1 LKDAAEVQ
9 QVARMKRSE
18 IRGQPFRSPKS
29 IMGSATSYNWKTA
42 KPFHNAFF
50 DRNFREE

>member
-9 QVARMKRSE
+9 QVARMKQSE
-18 IRGQPFRSPKS
+18 IRGQPFGSPKS

-42 KPFHNAFF
+42 KPSTTRFLIAISV
-50 DRNFREE
+50 RN